1 MPLWIVVRNNGEM
14 SKISKVKKMK
24 NILLLL
30 LAVAALAVIILWW
43 QNLISPGILAVIL
56 VLLAVAGVGTRVWS
70 ENTGVSRR

>member
-1 MPLWIVVRNNGEM
+1 M
-14 SKISKVKKMK
+14 
-24 NILLLL
+24 
-30 LAVAALAVIILWW
+30 AVAALAVIILWW